1 MIKNANDNS
10 KNEENID
17 NADRTGNNWRH
28 EGKGLPFKG
37 YIAHL

>member
-17 NADRTGNNWRH
+17 NADRTGNNGDMKARDS
-28 EGKGLPFKG
+28 LSRD
-37 YIAHL
+37 I